1 MEYIVESD
9 GSKRYLVAK
18 DRELLES
25 EEYLFGCEFEF
36 YPNEKYN
43 QEHFIERLC
52 LISQS
57 DVVVN
62 DIFVPSFKNAT
73 NYMQLKPDI
82 SLDSNGLEIS
92 TPICSYDKL
101 MEYIIEINSLIEQ
114 YGYTNDDT
122 GLHIHISKA
131 KKDGVNFDFYKFALL
146 CNDRG
151 LLDRWGTR
159 NGYCINVMSVINY
172 NTKRDSKVLKN
183 KKGRVW
189 NLELVSKNRVEIR
202 TMGGMDYHLKN
213 REILQELTEYRDIF
227 RETLDRDTQAFRA
240 LKREH
245 LEMVKSASDEE
256 KIGFMKLFFRND

>member
-9 GSKRYLVAK
+9 GSKHYLVAK
-18 DRELLES
+18 EKEQLANED
-25 EEYLFGCEFEF
+25 YLFGCEFEF
-36 YPNEKYN
+36 YPNENYH
-43 QEHFIERLC
+43 QEDFIKELC
-52 LISQS
+52 AISQS

-62 DIFVPSFKNAT
+62 EIFVPSFKDAT

-92 TPICSYDKL
+92 TPICSYNEL
-101 MEYIIEINSLIEQ
+101 REYIEKINGLIKQ

-146 CNDRG
+146 CNERG
-151 LLDRWGTR
+151 LLDSWDTR
-159 NGYCINVMSVINY
+159 NDYCINVMSVMNY
-172 NTKRDSKVLKN
+172 NSKRDSKVLKN

-202 TMGGMDYHLKN
+202 TMGGVDYHLKN
-213 REILQELTEYRDIF
+213 REILEELTEYQDVF
-227 RETLDRDTQAFRA
+227 RKTLDRDTEAFRA

>member
-9 GSKRYLVAK
+9 ASKRYLVAK
-18 DRELLES
+18 DRESLES

-36 YPNEKYN
+36 YPKEKYN

-92 TPICSYDKL
+92 TPICSYNKL

-151 LLDRWGTR
+151 LLDSWDTR
-159 NGYCINVMSVINY
+159 NGYCINVMSVMNY
-172 NTKRDSKVLKN
+172 NSKRDSKVLKN

-189 NLELVSKNRVEIR
+189 NLELVSKNRIEIR
-202 TMGGMDYHLKN
+202 TMGGVDYHLKSS
-213 REILQELTEYRDIF
+213 EILEELTEYQDVF

-256 KIGFMKLFFRND
+256 RIGFMKLFFREG